1 MELSDIVCGGTQVK
15 NLPEAEKP
23 GSHEV
28 SGDLLAKK
36 VTRREF
42 VRTGALVSA
51 GAVSLPTILSACA
64 TFGGGGSPSPKGPRS
79 LKILQWSH
87 FVPAYD
93 KWFDPWVQA
102 WGQKNNVTVSVDHI
116 NYADIPTRTAS
127 EINAGSGHDL
137 ILWIVPPSQYE
148 QSVVDMGDVVREV
161 EKRYGGQY
169 DFAKLT
175 NFNPHTNRY
184 FGFTYSFAPD
194 PGDFRKSLF
203 QTVGM
208 ADGPKSWNDMLQATT
223 QIKASTKGAVRG
235 GIGLSPEPDSNMA
248 ARALIWSYGGSV
260 QDKDSNVTINS
271 DAVVEAVD
279 FMARLFKQAETN
291 EVFSWNAASNNQG
304 LVAGS
309 LSYILNSISAY
320 RTAQA
325 TKPDVAKDIFFT
337 KALEGKSG
345 VKPLASEHVIQT
357 YIIPKFSKNVDAAKE
372 FCLYLA
378 DHASDFVY
386 QSKLYEFPVNPKT
399 NAQDKLYSQGG
410 WLDNDPFGSDPATKL
425 QVLKDATD
433 WSVNVG
439 YPGSAN
445 PAIGEIFDKGILPA
459 MMAAAARGQRTPKDA
474 VADAEQQVKAIY
486 ANWRSKGLVGGSR

>member
-1 MELSDIVCGGTQVK
+1 VK
-15 NLPEAEKP
+15 NTPEAEEP
-23 GSHEV
+23 GSGEV
-28 SGDLLAKK
+28 KADLLTRK
-36 VTRREF
+36 VTRRDF
-42 VRTGALVSA
+42 VKAGALVGA
-51 GAVSLPTILSACA
+51 GAVSFPTILTACA
-64 TFGGGGSPSPKGPRS
+64 TFGGGSGSATPKGPRT

-102 WGQKNNVTVSVDHI
+102 WGEKNNVTVSVDHI

-127 EINAGSGHDL
+127 EFNAGSGHDL

-148 QSVVDMGDVVREV
+148 QSTVDMRDVVQQV
-161 EKRYGGQY
+161 EKKYGKQY
-169 DFAKLT
+169 DFARLT
-175 NFNPHTNRY
+175 NYNPHTNRY

-194 PGDFRKSLF
+194 PGDYRRSMFE
-203 QTVGM
+203 QVGM
-208 ADGPKSWNDMLQATT
+208 ANGPTTWEEMLTATA
-223 QIKASTKGAVRG
+223 QIKAKTKGAVRG
-235 GIGLSPEPDSNMA
+235 GIGFSPEPDSNMA
-248 ARALIWSYGGSV
+248 ARALIWSFGGSV

-271 DAVVEAVD
+271 DQVVAAVD
-279 FMARLFKQAETN
+279 YMARLWKQAETA

-309 LSYILNSISAY
+309 LSFILNSISAY
-320 RTAQA
+320 RTAQS
-325 TKPDVAKDIFFT
+325 TKPDVAKDIFFS
-337 KALEGKSG
+337 KPLAGPNPG
-345 VKPLASEHVIQT
+345 VKALASEHVIQT

-372 FCLYLA
+372 FLLYLA

-386 QSKLYEFPVNPKT
+386 QSQLYEFPVNPKT
-399 NAQDKLYSQGG
+399 NAQDKLYGSGG
-410 WLDNDPFGSDPATKL
+410 WLDSDPYKSDPVTKL

-459 MMAAAARGQRTPKDA
+459 MMAAAARGQKSPKDA
-474 VADAEQQVKAIY
+474 VADAEQQVKSIFAS
-486 ANWRSKGLVGGSR
+486 WRSKGLVGGSK